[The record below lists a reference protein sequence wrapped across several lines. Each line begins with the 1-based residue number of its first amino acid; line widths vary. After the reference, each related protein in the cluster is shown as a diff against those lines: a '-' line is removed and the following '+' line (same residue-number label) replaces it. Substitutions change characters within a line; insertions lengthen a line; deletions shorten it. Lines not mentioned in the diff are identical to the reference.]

1 MTFPWQGL
9 EAKLATRLLTELT
22 GSWREG
28 ISNEEKREA
37 VDAAVTAALRELGAR
52 QVVEGLHPMPRIT
65 EVPGVEVLPTGLALY
80 VRSISPSHHGTP
92 AEFASQMKG
101 AGLRWIALGGPWH
114 ELRDGKVRTGMI
126 NSEAEIHDYG
136 DALEAAGIEV
146 YVWGYPWLGT
156 EELFVERIVGAAKWG
171 RVLLDPE
178 LGANP
183 SRKVSGPQ
191 KAKANAAAR
200 DLVSLLAGTDQVS
213 VCGLSTF
220 GAGYRIGWFPLVAY
234 ARALHDHFPG
244 RAFIGGQTYTVGN
257 DLVDRSKEDML
268 GLIHR
273 DKLNLELVPNFG
285 VYDRVEGKVIKRSAK
300 SLLNHLQ
307 HFIDDPIK
315 PRALIGWAEN
325 FLTPETAKAMAR
337 FDDAMEWPG

>member
-9 EAKLATRLLTELT
+9 EAKLGAKLLVELE
-22 GSWREG
+22 GLWRANV
-28 ISNEEKREA
+28 SSAEKREA
-37 VDAAVTAALRELGAR
+37 VDAAMGAMLRELGAR
-52 QVVEGLHPMPRIT
+52 QVIEGLHPMARASEMPT
-65 EVPGVEVLPTGLALY
+65 ADPLPTGLALY
-80 VRSISPSHHGTP
+80 VRSIDPKHHGSP
-92 AEFASQMKG
+92 VEFASQMKG

-126 NSEAEIHDYG
+126 NSTAEIHAYG
-136 DALEAAGIEV
+136 DALEAAGIQV
-146 YVWGYPWLGT
+146 YVWGYPWIGT
-156 EELFVERIVGAAKWG
+156 EELFVERITEAAKWG

-178 LGANP
+178 RGANP
-183 SRKVSGPQ
+183 ARASSGPQ
-191 KAKANAAAR
+191 KAKANGAAR
-200 DLVSLLAGTDQVS
+200 ALVEQLAATGKVT

-220 GAGYRIGWFPLVAY
+220 GNGYRIGWFPLVAY
-234 ARALHDHFPG
+234 SRALHDFFPG

-257 DLVDRSKEDML
+257 DAVDRSKEDML

-273 DKLNLELVPNFG
+273 DRLDLGLVPNFG
-285 VYDRVEGKVIKRSAK
+285 VYDRIEGKVKRRSAQ
-300 SLLNHLQ
+300 SLLTHLQ

-325 FLTPETAKAMAR
+325 FLTKDTAKAMQR